1 MSTVKGFVSHQ
12 LYHSPPTRVLPHIHR
27 ATISRCPVL
36 SLSLSEERMVIT
48 TIAPITLPHRL
59 SPLCINHSR
68 IPRSAP
74 KSPRAC
80 CCCRSLSLRSRRI
93 CQGHAQAHPVS
104 LGSTASHQSLII
116 HSINLLFIYSH
127 LCCIKLR
134 VVQATVSSKDGCR
147 QKCRGVVRVVRVVV
161 VVLLS
166 CLFSLTASP
175 YRRHRSGPSAPRG
188 SAPSS
193 ASASCSDRQS
203 PSRSPPAHSA
213 GHRQAPQAAARL
225 TKAAGRHLHS

>member
-1 MSTVKGFVSHQ
+1 MFRTNSITQPPRVSCRTSTELQSLVALCS
-12 LYHSPPTRVLPHIHR
+12 
-27 ATISRCPVL
+27 L

-80 CCCRSLSLRSRRI
+80 CCCRSLSLRSHII

-127 LCCIKLR
+127 LRCIKLR

-147 QKCRGVVRVVRVVV
+147 QKCCCCSCCSLSLSYCCLTCS
-161 VVLLS
+161 LL
-166 CLFSLTASP
+166 
-175 YRRHRSGPSAPRG
+175 RRHRIA
-188 SAPSS
+188 AI
-193 ASASCSDRQS
+193 D
-203 PSRSPPAHSA
+203 
-213 GHRQAPQAAARL
+213 QAPLLLGAQLRAAPLHPVQTDRARHEVRRL
-225 TKAAGRHLHS
+225 TRRAIAKHHKRRQG

>member
-1 MSTVKGFVSHQ
+1 MYLVDAALLEQLDVLLGMQKKVRFEGVVEEVVAGRPRPGSIARGRRTIYSSMSTVKGFVSHQ
-12 LYHSPPTRVLPHIHR
+12 LYHSTPRVSCRTSTELQSLV
-27 ATISRCPVL
+27 ALL
-36 SLSLSEERMVIT
+36 SLSLSSEERMVIT

-104 LGSTASHQSLII
+104 PGSTASHQSLII

-127 LCCIKLR
+127 FALRCIKLR

-147 QKCRGVVRVVRVVV
+147 QKCRVVVRVVRVV
-161 VVLLS
+161 LLS
-166 CLFSLTASP
+166 YLFSLGVTV
-175 YRRHRSGPSAPRG
+175 
-188 SAPSS
+188 
-193 ASASCSDRQS
+193 
-203 PSRSPPAHSA
+203 SPP
-213 GHRQAPQAAARL
+213 
-225 TKAAGRHLHS
+225 